1 MNNKGITKRHL
12 QHGILFILA
21 GTFMF
26 GSYMVLGI
34 DTLEERMGPAPMA
47 GLGMVAFGLF
57 LLLPGQRLLDQPSW
71 FREYYDAIVLA
82 VGIALFVR
90 TFIIEPF
97 KIPSGSMIPTLLV
110 GDYLFV
116 NKLSYGHRIP
126 FTGERVLF
134 GRGPQRG
141 DIAVFEYPKEPN
153 KDYIK
158 RIIGLPGD
166 RVVYDHKRLFI
177 NGNPVAYTISGSFSY
192 QNERGYEISAEQRQE
207 KLEQAPHSILVQNQ
221 MDFIDKRTE
230 VVVPPGHY
238 FVMGDNRDNSNDSRI
253 WGFVPS
259 YRLVGKAVALFWSW
273 DANASSPRWKRV
285 ASSVE

>member
-1 MNNKGITKRHL
+1 MGIKRISNRHL
-12 QHGILFILA
+12 RHGVAFILV
-21 GTFMF
+21 GVFMF
-26 GSYMVLGI
+26 GSYMVLGV
-34 DTLEERMGPAPMA
+34 DTLEERMGPAPIA
-47 GLGMVAFGLF
+47 GLTMVAFGIF
-57 LLLPGQRLLDQPSW
+57 LLLPGRQILDRPSD

-116 NKLSYGHRIP
+116 NKLAYGHRVP
-126 FTGERVLF
+126 FTGKRLLF
-134 GRGPQRG
+134 GQGPRRG

-166 RVVYDHKRLFI
+166 RIVYDHKRLFI
-177 NGNPVAYTISGSFSY
+177 NGTPVAYNVVGPFSY
-192 QNERGYEISAEQRQE
+192 QNERGYEVSAELRVE
-207 KLEQAPHSILVQNQ
+207 GLDRAPHNILVQNQ
-221 MDFIDKRTE
+221 MDFVDRRTE
-230 VVVPPGHY
+230 EVVPPGHY

-253 WGFVPS
+253 WGFVPD

-273 DANASSPRWKRV
+273 DANAASPRWQRV
-285 ASSVE
+285 ATPVE

>member
-1 MNNKGITKRHL
+1 MNSKGITKRHL
-12 QHGILFILA
+12 QHGIAFLLA
-21 GTFMF
+21 GVFMF
-26 GSYMVLGI
+26 GSYMVIGI
-34 DTLEERMGPAPMA
+34 DSLEDRMGPGPVA
-47 GLGMVAFGLF
+47 GLAMVAFGIF
-57 LLLPGQRLLDQPSW
+57 LLIPGQRLLDQPSW

-116 NKLSYGHRIP
+116 NKLSYGHRVP
-126 FTGERVLF
+126 FTKERVLF
-134 GRGPQRG
+134 GKGPQRG
-141 DIAVFEYPKEPN
+141 DIAVFEYPREPS

-166 RVVYDHKRLFI
+166 RIVYDHKRLYV
-177 NGNPVAYTISGSFSY
+177 NGKPVPYDTVGPYSY
-192 QNERGYEISAEQRQE
+192 QNERSYEIDAERRME
-207 KLEQAPHSILVQNQ
+207 KLKNPAYSVLVQAQ
-221 MDFIDKRTE
+221 MDFIDKRTDE
-230 VVVPPGHY
+230 VVPAGHY

-273 DANASSPRWKRV
+273 DAHASSPRWKRV
-285 ASSVE
+285 ASAVE

>member
-1 MNNKGITKRHL
+1 MSDRGFTKRHL
-12 QHGILFILA
+12 QHGAMFLIA
-21 GTFMF
+21 GVFMF
-26 GSYMVLGI
+26 GSYMVLGV
-34 DTLEERMGPAPMA
+34 DTILERMGPAATA
-47 GLGMVAFGLF
+47 GLCMVAFGIF
-57 LLLPGQRLLDQPSW
+57 LLLPGQRILDRPSW

-116 NKLSYGHRIP
+116 NKLAYGHRIP
-126 FTGERVLF
+126 FTRDRVLF
-134 GRGPQRG
+134 GHGPQRG
-141 DIAVFEYPKEPN
+141 DIAVFEYPREPN

-166 RVVYDHKRLFI
+166 RIVYDHKRLVI
-177 NGNPVAYTISGSFSY
+177 NGKPVAYETSGPFSY
-192 QNERGYEISAEQRQE
+192 KNEHTYEVNAERR
-207 KLEQAPHSILVQNQ
+207 LESIGKGAYSILVQPQ
-221 MDFIDKRTE
+221 LEFMDRRTE
-230 VVVPPGHY
+230 TVVPPGHY
-238 FVMGDNRDNSNDSRI
+238 FVMGDNRDNSNDSRV

-273 DANASSPRWKRV
+273 DSHASSPRWYRV
-285 ASSVE
+285 ASAVE